1 MLRTTLVLSALVALF
16 LSACQ
21 PLPMADG
28 SMDGKK
34 MASEEMA
41 SEEMASDGEAM
52 EGEATAMP
60 ASAEE
65 QHMAGEAAKSDEM
78 KSDDMA
84 EGEMANGEM
93 ADGEMADDD
102 MAEGDMAEGEMA
114 EGEMMHTPTTFVV
127 RIENVAGDASQLL
140 APGVWVVHKDAAPLF
155 RTGSADAGLG
165 LEALAEDGNPA
176 DLAAALADK
185 ATMDAMGPVRASGV
199 FNTPD
204 GSDAPGPLAP
214 GSAYVFTVD
223 AEPGAHLAFA
233 TMYVQS
239 NDLFYAP
246 DEAGIALF
254 DADGN
259 PVNGDV
265 TDQVALW
272 DAGTEANEEPG
283 VGANQAP
290 RQAGPDTGDDEMGVV
305 RLVDDGFTYP
315 KGNLV
320 ITVTPQ

>member
-28 SMDGKK
+28 SMDGEK

-84 EGEMANGEM
+84 EGEM

-155 RTGSADAGLG
+155 TTGSADVGLG

-185 ATMDAMGPVRASGV
+185 AAMDAMGPVRASGV